1 MTTQHNSATDRHN
14 GVNIRPLILLAL
26 MMVLMTDHSS
36 WALQLQLLDIQRGSE
51 KIEQMIV
58 LDARP
63 QAQWQQ
69 GHLPGAFSLS
79 CENYTRTDSDGVK
92 YRTLPAHEF
101 APKLAAMGINPQS
114 TLLIYGD
121 ADSSWGG
128 EGWLAWVFAWLG
140 HQGTVHFLDGGIQA
154 WQQAGLPL
162 NNHTPPLI
170 TKQDRVVYQPQE
182 NTAMNIGAKEL
193 ARNAE
198 RYTIIDTRN
207 YWTEWLPG
215 HIPGAIHIDW
225 KLFHHGDSRRLID
238 GQQLKTLLHENG
250 VPLNKPIVYYC
261 TGGIRSG
268 FTWAVH
274 SLTDLPPAINYE
286 GGTAEWNHYQTNK

>member
-1 MTTQHNSATDRHN
+1 MTTQDKTPTMRHN
-14 GVNIRPLILLAL
+14 GVNRQSLILLIL
-26 MMVLMTDHSS
+26 MMVLMFDHSS
-36 WALQLQLLDIQRGSE
+36 WALQLQRLDIQSGSE
-51 KIEQMIV
+51 KIEQMIL

-69 GHLPGAFSLS
+69 NHLPGAFSLS
-79 CENYTRTDSDGVK
+79 WEDYTRTDSDGVK

-101 APKLAAMGINPQS
+101 APKLAAMGITPDS

-121 ADSSWGG
+121 ADTSWGG
-128 EGWLAWVFAWLG
+128 EGWLAWALAWLG
-140 HQGTVHFLDGGIQA
+140 HHGTVYLLDGGIQA

-162 NNHTPPLI
+162 NNHTPPLV
-170 TKQDRVVYQPQE
+170 TVNGAAAYQTEP
-182 NTAMNIGAKEL
+182 TCDINISAQEL

-198 RYTIIDTRN
+198 SYTIIDTRN
-207 YWTEWLPG
+207 YWTEWLPN

-225 KLFHHGDSRRLID
+225 KSFHQGDQHRFID
-238 GQQLKTLLHENG
+238 GQQLKMLLEKNG

-274 SLTDLPPAINYE
+274 SLTDLPPALNFE
-286 GGTAEWNHYQTNK
+286 GGIVEWDHYQTNK